1 MVHPNMEPGDRF
13 EAYSPKEMAGKAVAV
28 GVRKANLTFGR
39 TFALAVLAGAFIALG
54 ACFFATVITGVPAA
68 LIGPARLVGGLAFCL
83 GLILVVVGGAELF
96 TGNILMVMAVLSGK
110 VSVAK
115 MLRNWT
121 IVYVGNL
128 AGSLL
133 IVALAYFAWQWKM
146 GDCAVG
152 ATGYACA
159 AKKLSLPFATAFCS
173 GILCNVLV
181 CLAVW
186 LCYGARSVAGKVIA
200 IIFPITAF
208 VALGFEHS
216 VANMYFIPYG
226 MLLAKTTDFTASPA
240 AAEVLAKYAYQVF
253 TIPSFLVNNL
263 IPVTLGNIVG
273 GGVFVGAVYWFAYL
287 RGEADD
293 PTPDF
298 VLARAGE
305 REPASVVVK
314 PKSRF

>member
-1 MVHPNMEPGDRF
+1 
-13 EAYSPKEMAGKAVAV
+13 MAGKAVAV
-28 GVRKANLTFGR
+28 GVRKANLSFGR

-54 ACFFATVITGVPAA
+54 ACFFATVVTGVPAA
-68 LIGPARLVGGLAFCL
+68 LIGPARLIGGLAFCL

-96 TGNILMVMAVLSGK
+96 TGNILMVMALLSGK
-110 VSVAK
+110 VSFAR
-115 MLRNWT
+115 MIRNWA

-133 IVALAYFAWQWKM
+133 VVALAYLAWQWKM

-152 ATGYACA
+152 ATAYSCA
-159 AKKLSLPFATAFCS
+159 AKKLTLPFGTAFCS

-186 LCYGARSVAGKVIA
+186 LCYGARSVAGKILA

-216 VANMYFIPYG
+216 VANMYIIPYG
-226 MLLAKTTDFTASPA
+226 MLLARTGEFTGSPA
-240 AAEVLAKYAYQVF
+240 ASAALAKFAQSMF
-253 TIPSFLVNNL
+253 TVPNFLVNNL

-273 GGVFVGAVYWFAYL
+273 GGLFVGTVYWFAYL
-287 RGEADD
+287 RGENEA
-293 PTPDF
+293 PAQDF
-298 VLARAGE
+298 ALVQLRGE
-305 REPASVVVK
+305 AERSVASLNSQ
-314 PKSRF
+314 P

>member
-1 MVHPNMEPGDRF
+1 MEPGDHF
-13 EAYSPKEMAGKAVAV
+13 DAYSPKEMAGKAVAV

-39 TFALAVLAGAFIALG
+39 TFALAMLAGAFIAMG
-54 ACFFATVITGVPAA
+54 ACFFATVITGVPAE
-68 LIGPARLVGGLAFCL
+68 LIGPARLIGGLAFCL

-96 TGNILMVMAVLSGK
+96 TGNILIVMAMLSGK
-110 VSVAK
+110 VSFAR
-115 MLRNWT
+115 MIRNWA
-121 IVYVGNL
+121 IVYAGNL
-128 AGSLL
+128 VGSLL

-152 ATGYACA
+152 ATAYSCA
-159 AKKLSLPFATAFCS
+159 AKKLSLPFVTAFCS

-186 LCYGARSVAGKVIA
+186 LCYGARSVAGKIIA

-226 MLLAKTTDFTASPA
+226 MLLAKTGDFTGSPA
-240 AAEVLAKYAYQVF
+240 AAHVLAKYAQSMF
-253 TIPSFLVNNL
+253 TVPNFLVNNL

-273 GGVFVGAVYWFAYL
+273 GGLFVGAVYWFAYL
-287 RGEADD
+287 RGESEETA
-293 PTPDF
+293 PDF
-298 VLARAGE
+298 VLARAGGE
-305 REPASVVVK
+305 LEPAAAAVQS
-314 PKSRF
+314 KSRF